1 MHMNTRNM
9 WFIATSRSIVLRG
22 SVSMMSGTSMYLN
35 GGLEP
40 SETHPP
46 AQQSSGHRNT
56 RSPLRTPQNWLGLP
70 LSW

>member
-1 MHMNTRNM
+1 M

-46 AQQSSGHRNT
+46 AQQSSGPVSYTHLT
-56 RSPLRTPQNWLGLP
+56 LP
-70 LSW
+70 TSDLV